1 MPSPFAWPSHLLT
14 SGPGSSGFQRF
25 KSDGL
30 STFLS
35 LFLNLINTGTEKGAW
50 IHIRGWKKR
59 PQISVDRQVLQLSQ
73 GKGMTI
79 RHIKRSRNL
88 PDPEFL
94 QKRQDEG
101 LRTPV
106 ERDVSPSPL
115 HVPPVTQH
123 KENACP
129 HTIWSLSQH
138 LLFIMSLSQW
148 QHSPGPCLCL
158 HCPSPT
164 CTWMQSLLSDFTYF
178 IKKYGTTSSSK
189 YKVTECV
196 LAEAGCTTLSFKNSP
211 QISLASWICSQ
222 NITLLFVIL
231 FLQLFLKCFSVLP
244 KLPRLCCYLN
254 TADGTGVK
262 QALWKLTVFLEKSTK
277 WTSTS
282 KWLKSFSSDGEN
294 NSETYCDTT
303 WAVSPQ

>member
-1 MPSPFAWPSHLLT
+1 MRGSEHLLRETCLLPLCMFPQSHNTRKMHAPTPSDLFPNTRYSWCPFASENTARPLPLPSLPLSNMHLNSKFTFWFYIFYQKIQHNLK
-14 SGPGSSGFQRF
+14 FQ
-25 KSDGL
+25 
-30 STFLS
+30 
-35 LFLNLINTGTEKGAW
+35 
-50 IHIRGWKKR
+50 
-59 PQISVDRQVLQLSQ
+59 
-73 GKGMTI
+73 
-79 RHIKRSRNL
+79 
-88 PDPEFL
+88 
-94 QKRQDEG
+94 
-101 LRTPV
+101 
-106 ERDVSPSPL
+106 
-115 HVPPVTQH
+115 
-123 KENACP
+123 
-129 HTIWSLSQH
+129 
-138 LLFIMSLSQW
+138 
-148 QHSPGPCLCL
+148 
-158 HCPSPT
+158 
-164 CTWMQSLLSDFTYF
+164 
-178 IKKYGTTSSSK
+178 
-189 YKVTECV
+189 VTECV

-244 KLPRLCCYLN
+244 KLPRLCCYSN